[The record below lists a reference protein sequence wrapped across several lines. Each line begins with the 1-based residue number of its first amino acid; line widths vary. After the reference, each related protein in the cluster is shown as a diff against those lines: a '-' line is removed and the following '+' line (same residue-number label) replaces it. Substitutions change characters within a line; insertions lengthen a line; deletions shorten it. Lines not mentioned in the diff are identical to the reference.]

1 MIRCKE
7 VQTSGFNH
15 PSFDHISSLQQRI
28 RAWNYVGCV
37 MTSSEISSWIFS
49 AAACLFWSLA
59 WQTAE
64 STMAYN
70 LQTSFDNER
79 LTDPWEFEIRIS
91 FSEHQRLR
99 VAKVKKNRGCVDL
112 SEPVVVGKPIEVRLV
127 SLFSSK
133 IQRDSTDFGPWQAL
147 TT

>member
-1 MIRCKE
+1 
-7 VQTSGFNH
+7 
-15 PSFDHISSLQQRI
+15 
-28 RAWNYVGCV
+28 
-37 MTSSEISSWIFS
+37 
-49 AAACLFWSLA
+49 
-59 WQTAE
+59 
-64 STMAYN
+64 MAYN

-133 IQRDSTDFGPWQAL
+133 IQRDSTDFGP
-147 TT
+147 